1 VTRSGPEG
9 SLFAFPKPAGFR
21 RDFGERSLRNWH
33 QKREPES
40 RRDRTMNL
48 NTKTAKLNWIVT
60 LLALTLA
67 TVAAQSPF
75 F

>member
-1 VTRSGPEG
+1 MNVT
-9 SLFAFPKPAGFR
+9 K
-21 RDFGERSLRNWH
+21 
-33 QKREPES
+33 
-40 RRDRTMNL
+40 
-48 NTKTAKLNWIVT
+48 KTAKLNWAVT

>member
-1 VTRSGPEG
+1 
-9 SLFAFPKPAGFR
+9 
-21 RDFGERSLRNWH
+21 
-33 QKREPES
+33 
-40 RRDRTMNL
+40 MNL
-48 NTKTAKLNWIVT
+48 NIRTAKLNWAVT